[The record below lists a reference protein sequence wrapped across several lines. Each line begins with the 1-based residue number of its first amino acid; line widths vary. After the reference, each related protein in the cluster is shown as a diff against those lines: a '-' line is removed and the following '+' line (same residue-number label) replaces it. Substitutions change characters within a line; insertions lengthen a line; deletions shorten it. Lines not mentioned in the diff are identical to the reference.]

1 MESHDYKNDFFDI
14 DGTIY
19 DEDKQVPASTKEA
32 IAELQRRG
40 HHVAIA
46 TGRASYMFED
56 LREELGIDSYVS
68 LNGQYVVF
76 EGK

>member
-1 MESHDYKNDFFDI
+1 M
-14 DGTIY
+14 
-19 DEDKQVPASTKEA
+19 PASTKEA
-32 IAELQRRG
+32 IAELQRLG